1 MSVATKVALQMNCK
15 MGGEPWAVK
24 MPMKVSSCFSYH
36 YLTPLIYLPDQDTM
50 VIGYDT
56 YHDTAQKGR
65 SVGAIVAS
73 MNQSLTKY
81 MSLANLHT
89 TPAQELQDNLL
100 PNLTKMLRKYNDL
113 NGSLPSRIILYRDGV
128 GDGQIPYVVEHEVK
142 AIKVRK
148 S

>member
-1 MSVATKVALQMNCK
+1 
-15 MGGEPWAVK
+15 
-24 MPMKVSSCFSYH
+24 
-36 YLTPLIYLPDQDTM
+36 M

-81 MSLANLHT
+81 MSLANMHT

-100 PNLTKMLRKYNDL
+100 PNITKMLRKYNDI
-113 NGSLPSRIILYRDGV
+113 NGNLPSRIILYRDGV
-128 GDGQIPYVVEHEVK
+128 GDGQIPYVVEHEIK
-142 AIKVRK
+142 AIEKCFAEAGIDCAQLKFTYIIVSKRINTRFFK
-148 S
+148 

>member
-1 MSVATKVALQMNCK
+1 
-15 MGGEPWAVK
+15 
-24 MPMKVSSCFSYH
+24 
-36 YLTPLIYLPDQDTM
+36 M

-128 GDGQIPYVVEHEVK
+128 GDGQISYVVEHEVK

-148 S
+148 SWLTVVFPSWYFSLPRSVSTRPGSARLT

>member
-1 MSVATKVALQMNCK
+1 
-15 MGGEPWAVK
+15 
-24 MPMKVSSCFSYH
+24 
-36 YLTPLIYLPDQDTM
+36 M

-73 MNQSLTKY
+73 MNQTMTKW
-81 MSLANLHT
+81 MSLANMHT
-89 TPAQELQDNLL
+89 TRAQELQDNLL
-100 PNLTKMLRKYNDL
+100 PNLTKMLRKYNEI
-113 NGSLPSRIILYRDGV
+113 NGQLPSRIILYRDGV

>member
-1 MSVATKVALQMNCK
+1 
-15 MGGEPWAVK
+15 
-24 MPMKVSSCFSYH
+24 
-36 YLTPLIYLPDQDTM
+36 M

-81 MSLANLHT
+81 MSLANMHT

-100 PNLTKMLRKYNDL
+100 PNITKMLRKYNDI

-142 AIKVRK
+142 AIKVSQSWLPLCIFLVIKHFPRTV
-148 S
+148 SGRRGSARTT

>member
-1 MSVATKVALQMNCK
+1 
-15 MGGEPWAVK
+15 
-24 MPMKVSSCFSYH
+24 
-36 YLTPLIYLPDQDTM
+36 M

-81 MSLANLHT
+81 MSLANMHT

-100 PNLTKMLRKYNDL
+100 PNITKMLRKYNDI

-142 AIKVRK
+142 AIKVRQSWLPLCIFLVIK
-148 S
+148 HFPRTVSGRRGSARTT

>member
-1 MSVATKVALQMNCK
+1 
-15 MGGEPWAVK
+15 
-24 MPMKVSSCFSYH
+24 
-36 YLTPLIYLPDQDTM
+36 M

-81 MSLANLHT
+81 MSLANMHT

-100 PNLTKMLRKYNDL
+100 PNITKMLRKYNDI

-142 AIKVRK
+142 AIKVRQ
-148 S
+148 SWLPLCIFLVIQHFPRTVSGRRGSARTT

>member
-1 MSVATKVALQMNCK
+1 
-15 MGGEPWAVK
+15 
-24 MPMKVSSCFSYH
+24 
-36 YLTPLIYLPDQDTM
+36 M

-81 MSLANLHT
+81 MSLANMHT

-100 PNLTKMLRKYNDL
+100 PNITKMLRKYNDI

-142 AIKVRK
+142 AIKVRQSWLPLCIFLVIK
-148 S
+148 HSPRTVSGRRGSARTT

>member
-1 MSVATKVALQMNCK
+1 
-15 MGGEPWAVK
+15 
-24 MPMKVSSCFSYH
+24 
-36 YLTPLIYLPDQDTM
+36 M

-73 MNQSLTKY
+73 MNQTMTKW
-81 MSLANLHT
+81 MSLANMHT

-100 PNLTKMLRKYNDL
+100 SNLTKMLRKYNEM
-113 NGSLPSRIILYRDGV
+113 NGQLPSRIILYRDGV

-142 AIKVRK
+142 AIKVR
-148 S
+148 

>member
-1 MSVATKVALQMNCK
+1 
-15 MGGEPWAVK
+15 
-24 MPMKVSSCFSYH
+24 
-36 YLTPLIYLPDQDTM
+36 M

-56 YHDTAQKGR
+56 YPDMAETGKTI
-65 SVGAIVAS
+65 GAIVAS

-81 MSLANLHT
+81 MSLANMHT

-100 PNLTKMLRKYNDL
+100 PNITKMLRKYNDI

-142 AIKVRK
+142 AIKVRQ
-148 S
+148 SCLPLCIFLVI

>member
-1 MSVATKVALQMNCK
+1 
-15 MGGEPWAVK
+15 
-24 MPMKVSSCFSYH
+24 
-36 YLTPLIYLPDQDTM
+36 M

-73 MNQSLTKY
+73 MNQALTKY

-89 TPAQELQDNLL
+89 NPNQELQDNLL
-100 PNLTKMLRKYNDL
+100 PNLTKILRKYNDL
-113 NGSLPSRIILYRDGV
+113 NGHLPSRIILYRDGV

-142 AIKVRK
+142 AIKVRQ